1 MTPRPGAV
9 LSHSRIVL
17 FTAFLAVHA
26 WLALEGTVDR
36 PSTFHDVDLYRH
48 WVGLGLHGGQW
59 PVLDYPWV
67 YPPGALAPM
76 FVAAVAGTM
85 HTTTYAVVWC
95 GLVTL
100 LDLIAVL
107 VLIRRGNLRGAWWW
121 IGFQALLGLI
131 AMGRLDAIATPIM
144 VIALSLALERPRLSA
159 ALLTVGA
166 WIKVAPGAVVVALA
180 AAVRRPV
187 RDVIVPAVVTCAVI
201 VGAVVAGG
209 GSANLLSFLSTQGTR
224 GLQVESV
231 AATPWVLAASA
242 DRNIVIAFN
251 QPIVTF
257 EITGPGTAT
266 VAKALDAALLLA
278 FIVLAALIW
287 RARRRGPHVLLTAA
301 LATLALQIVLNK
313 VGSPQFIS
321 WLAAPVAV
329 ALSNGLGSS
338 DRPARPAREEWHSWR
353 VLAVL
358 LLAVAGLTQA
368 VYPIGYGGL
377 LRAQLGMGL
386 VLAARNLLVVAVLA
400 MTVVALVRAGHGPP
414 PADDED
420 EDDDHAPAQEADAL
434 RSSQAVR

>member
-209 GSANLLSFLSTQGTR
+209 GAANLLSFLSTQGTR

-266 VAKALDAALLLA
+266 VAKALDVALLLA

>member
-121 IGFQALLGLI
+121 IGFQTLLGLI

-209 GSANLLSFLSTQGTR
+209 GAANLLSFLSTQGTR

-266 VAKALDAALLLA
+266 VAKALDVALLLA

-329 ALSNGLGSS
+329 ALSHGLGSS

-377 LRAQLGMGL
+377 LTAHLTMAL
-386 VLAARNLLVVAVLA
+386 VLAVRNLLVVAVLA

-414 PADDED
+414 PADDEA
-420 EDDDHAPAQEADAL
+420 DDPAPAQEAEAL

>member
-26 WLALEGTVDR
+26 WLAIEGTVDR

-209 GSANLLSFLSTQGTR
+209 GAANLLSFLSTQGTR

-329 ALSNGLGSS
+329 ALSHGLGSS
-338 DRPARPAREEWHSWR
+338 DRPARPARGEWHSWR

-368 VYPIGYGGL
+368 VYPIGYGRL
-377 LRAQLGMGL
+377 LTEHLTMAL
-386 VLAARNLLVVAVLA
+386 VLAVRNLLVVAVLA

-414 PADDED
+414 PADDEA
-420 EDDDHAPAQEADAL
+420 DDHAPAQEAEAP

>member
-121 IGFQALLGLI
+121 IGFQTLLGLI

-209 GSANLLSFLSTQGTR
+209 GAANLLSFLSTQGTR

-266 VAKALDAALLLA
+266 VAKALDVALLLA

-329 ALSNGLGSS
+329 ALSHGLGSS

-377 LRAQLGMGL
+377 LTEHLTMAL
-386 VLAARNLLVVAVLA
+386 VLAVRNLLVVAVLA

-414 PADDED
+414 PADDEA
-420 EDDDHAPAQEADAL
+420 DDHSPAQEADAL

>member
-131 AMGRLDAIATPIM
+131 AMGRLDAIVTPIM

-209 GSANLLSFLSTQGTR
+209 GAANLLSFLSTQGTR

-329 ALSNGLGSS
+329 ALSHGLGSS

-414 PADDED
+414 PAGDED
-420 EDDDHAPAQEADAL
+420 EDDDHAPAQEVDAL

>member
-26 WLALEGTVDR
+26 WLAIEGTVDR

-209 GSANLLSFLSTQGTR
+209 GAANLLSFLSTQGTR

-329 ALSNGLGSS
+329 ALSHGLGSS

-368 VYPIGYGGL
+368 VYPIGYGRL
-377 LRAQLGMGL
+377 LTEHLTMAL
-386 VLAARNLLVVAVLA
+386 VLAVRNLLVVAVLA

-414 PADDED
+414 PADDEA
-420 EDDDHAPAQEADAL
+420 DDHAPAQEAEAP

>member
-26 WLALEGTVDR
+26 WLAIEGTVDR

-187 RDVIVPAVVTCAVI
+187 RDVIVPAAVTCAVI

-209 GSANLLSFLSTQGTR
+209 GGANLFSFLSSQGTR

-231 AATPWVLAASA
+231 AATPWVLAASGY
-242 DRNIVIAFN
+242 RGIVIGFN
-251 QPIVTF
+251 SKIVTF
-257 EITGPGTAT
+257 EVTGPGTAA
-266 VAKALDAALLLA
+266 VAGVMDAAL
-278 FIVLAALIW
+278 
-287 RARRRGPHVLLTAA
+287 
-301 LATLALQIVLNK
+301 
-313 VGSPQFIS
+313 
-321 WLAAPVAV
+321 
-329 ALSNGLGSS
+329 ALSLIHISEPT
-338 DRPARPAREEWHSWR
+338 R
-353 VLAVL
+353 
-358 LLAVAGLTQA
+358 
-368 VYPIGYGGL
+368 
-377 LRAQLGMGL
+377 LGMISY
-386 VLAARNLLVVAVLA
+386 A
-400 MTVVALVRAGHGPP
+400 
-414 PADDED
+414 
-420 EDDDHAPAQEADAL
+420 
-434 RSSQAVR
+434 